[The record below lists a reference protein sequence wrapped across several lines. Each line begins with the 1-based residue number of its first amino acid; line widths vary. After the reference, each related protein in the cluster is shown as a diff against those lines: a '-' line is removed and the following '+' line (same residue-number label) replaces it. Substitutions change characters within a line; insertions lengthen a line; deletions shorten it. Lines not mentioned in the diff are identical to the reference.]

1 MALVQT
7 GTASTSCTREIQDSK
22 IQDCCGVFSWNLGY
36 RGPDRYRA
44 PVFKIPKKGPAAI
57 LCLGILHLPGTTCT
71 GLYRG
76 QGRYPGS
83 LGRGSLSHKMV
94 YQLPTA
100 STIYCFRVVGFTQPQ
115 IGRSMGG
122 YHSLL
127 RYIVYLCLSL
137 APSLFCFLSLSLCLC
152 LALSFCVSF
161 VGPFLGLLQ
170 ICHCAQRKRMRP
182 SIKAETPHRTSEIPV
197 EPSFLAA
204 CNLNRFKP

>member
-137 APSLFCFLSLSLCLC
+137 APSLFCFLSLSLSLSR
-152 LALSFCVSF
+152 ALVLRFICWSVSRPASDLSLRTTEAHEAEHQGRNPPQDIRNSRGAFVPCCMQSESF
-161 VGPFLGLLQ
+161 
-170 ICHCAQRKRMRP
+170 
-182 SIKAETPHRTSEIPV
+182 
-197 EPSFLAA
+197 
-204 CNLNRFKP
+204 